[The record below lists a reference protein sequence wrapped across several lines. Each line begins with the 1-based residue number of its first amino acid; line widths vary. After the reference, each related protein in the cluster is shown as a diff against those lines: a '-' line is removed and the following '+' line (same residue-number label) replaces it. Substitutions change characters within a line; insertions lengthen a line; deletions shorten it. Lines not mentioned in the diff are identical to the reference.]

1 MKGWGKVGCKR
12 VKTNVKEKT
21 RNAAGKT
28 KTLERFAQL
37 REVRPP
43 NLTTSSDSKIIPFHN
58 YVLFVGSPDSNENQK
73 EKKKTIQLNLNQF
86 LRM

>member
-1 MKGWGKVGCKR
+1 MGKGGLQESKDQRKG
-12 VKTNVKEKT
+12 KT

-58 YVLFVGSPDSNENQK
+58 YVLFVCSPDSNENQK

>member
-1 MKGWGKVGCKR
+1 MGKGVLQESKDQRKG
-12 VKTNVKEKT
+12 KT

-43 NLTTSSDSKIIPFHN
+43 PNLTTSSDSKIIPFHN
-58 YVLFVGSPDSNENQK
+58 YVLFVCSPDSNGNQK
-73 EKKKTIQLNLNQF
+73 EKKKKIQLNLNQF